1 MNKILTIAWREY
13 QAMVA
18 TRAFMIALLLMPV
31 LMLGGAWL
39 PALLRGLETPEVR
52 KIAVVDSTELLFS
65 RFQDAMKQRNQQL
78 QKKQPT
84 EADNTARPDTANS
97 SQTSQRSDSDALM
110 STVRSQQKTDPRA
123 EELGLQDIHLYEL
136 EEIPAADFNDE
147 QRLALSE
154 RIRRG
159 ELYAFIEVPADVLE
173 PRPFSPED
181 LKNPAPDLVRL
192 PAMKWVAE
200 DAALSDARRWSEA
213 AMNQLIRSQR
223 LSSSVSPIILP
234 TVLLELERRSQME
247 GGGLYVRNESGQ
259 IVSEA
264 KPDEITS
271 LLLPMIIMMLM
282 FMVIMMSAQ
291 PMLES
296 VLEEK
301 TLRIAEVLL
310 GAASARE
317 LMAGK
322 LLGNVG
328 GSLTV
333 FVAYGC
339 GGTFMAI
346 QQGYADR
353 IPVHIIPWFVAYQI
367 LAVLLYSS
375 VFMAIAASVTQL
387 REAQSLLLPV
397 WMVVLLPMFVWFNI
411 VREPNSALATT
422 ISMFPPATPMVMTLR
437 MATGATIPLW
447 QNLVSLILT
456 IGGTYFGVIAAARI
470 YRQGI
475 LRQGKPPRMLEML
488 TWIFSQRH
496 NSQPAQ
502 TDQQP

>member
-18 TRAFMIALLLMPV
+18 TRAFVIALLLMPL
-31 LMLGGAWL
+31 LMLGSAWL
-39 PALLRGLETPEVR
+39 PVVLRGLETPEVR
-52 KIAVVDSTELLFS
+52 RIAVVDNTSLLFK
-65 RFQDAMKQRNQQL
+65 RFEEAVQQRNQQL
-78 QKKQPT
+78 QSDRGAAQPVVPAQPQST
-84 EADNTARPDTANS
+84 PADTTP
-97 SQTSQRSDSDALM
+97 RSDSDALI
-110 STVRSQQKTDPRA
+110 STVRSQQKQDATA
-123 EELGLQDIHLYEL
+123 EELGLKDIHSYEL
-136 EEIPAADFNDE
+136 EEIPAEDFGDE

-154 RIRRG
+154 RIRKG
-159 ELYAFIEVPADVLE
+159 ELYAFIEVPADVLQ
-173 PRPFSPED
+173 PRPFSPEN
-181 LKNPAPDLVRL
+181 LKNPAPDLIQL

-223 LSSSVSPIILP
+223 LSSSVSPIVLP
-234 TVLLELERRSQME
+234 TVLLELERRAAME
-247 GGGLYVRNESGQ
+247 GNGLYIRDESGK
-259 IVSEA
+259 ITSEA

-317 LMAGK
+317 LMTGK
-322 LLGNVG
+322 LLGNVA

-333 FVAYGC
+333 FVVYGS
-339 GGTFMAI
+339 GGAFMAMH
-346 QQGYADR
+346 QGYGNY
-353 IPVHIIPWFVAYQI
+353 IPLQLIPWFVVYQI

-375 VFMAIAASVTQL
+375 VFMGIAASVTQL
-387 REAQSLLLPV
+387 REAQTLLLPV

-411 VREPNSALATT
+411 VREPNSALATA
-422 ISMFPPATPMVMTLR
+422 ISMFPPSTPMVMTLR

-447 QNLVSLILT
+447 QSLLSLVMT
-456 IGGTYFGVIAAARI
+456 VCGTWLGVLAAARI

-475 LRQGKPPRMLEML
+475 LRQGKPPRMTEML
-488 TWIFSQRH
+488 MWIFRRQDGSPVR
-496 NSQPAQ
+496 Q
-502 TDQQP
+502 TEPRP

>member
-18 TRAFMIALLLMPV
+18 TRAFLIALLLMPV

-39 PALLRGLETPEVR
+39 PAMLRGLETPELR
-52 KIAVVDSTELLFS
+52 KIAVLDSTSLLFN
-65 RFQDAMKQRNQQL
+65 RFDEAVKQRNRQL
-78 QKKQPT
+78 QSKQTRKTDKTPGLAAP
-84 EADNTARPDTANS
+84 ADAGKST
-97 SQTSQRSDSDALM
+97 RSESDALI
-110 STVRSQQKTDPRA
+110 STVRSQQKADSRG

-136 EEIPAADFNDE
+136 EEIPAEDFGDE

-159 ELYAFIEVPADVLE
+159 ELYAFIEVPTDVLE
-173 PRPFSPED
+173 PRPFSPEN
-181 LKNPAPDLVRL
+181 LKRPTPDLVQL

-223 LSSSVSPIILP
+223 LSSSVSPIVLP
-234 TVLLELERRSQME
+234 TVLLELERRSPME
-247 GGGLYVRNESGQ
+247 GGGLYARDESGR
-259 IVSEA
+259 IVSES

-333 FVAYGC
+333 FIVYGS
-339 GGTFMAI
+339 GGTFMAL

-353 IPVHIIPWFVAYQI
+353 IPLHIIPWFVIYQI

-387 REAQSLLLPV
+387 REAQTLLLPV
-397 WMVVLLPMFVWFNI
+397 WMVVMLPMFVWFNV
-411 VREPNSALATT
+411 VREPNSALATS

-447 QNLVSLILT
+447 QNLLSLVLT
-456 IGGTYFGVIAAARI
+456 IGCTYFGVIGAARI

-475 LRQGKPPRMLEML
+475 LRQGKPPRILEML

-496 NSQPAQ
+496 RTPQSQTEPG
-502 TDQQP
+502 P